1 MACNICQKVISDDDG
16 VTCRGFC
23 GNSYHML
30 CVRLDL
36 SHEAL
41 EAHRKNLF
49 WFCDGCADTLSND
62 GIQKFAH
69 HCNHDIA
76 HDNVTLQSLKDDICG
91 LKEVVNALTTKFE
104 SKSLT
109 PSLRAPRRWIADTLP
124 VPNTPKRIRD
134 DGPMNQPNAKPCNIR
149 GTKTASELVKTV
161 APPEDLLWI
170 YLSAFHPST
179 SENDIVN
186 LVRECMDMGTDAQ
199 PKVVRLVPKDKDP
212 ATLSY
217 VTFKVGVSKALKEIA
232 LSMDTWPDNIFFREF
247 DNSLN
252 SNRRVLRITASNSQ
266 SGGGGR

>member
-1 MACNICQKVISDDDG
+1 MPKVISDDDG
-16 VTCRGFC
+16 VTC
-23 GNSYHML
+23 
-30 CVRLDL
+30 
-36 SHEAL
+36 
-41 EAHRKNLF
+41 LF

-91 LKEVVNALTTKFE
+91 LKEVVNALTTTFE

-124 VPNTPKRIRD
+124 IPNTPKRIHD

-149 GTKTASELVKTV
+149 GTKTASELQTV
-161 APPEDLLWI
+161 VPPADLLWI